1 MRRRFVDA
9 RADVYALGAILHWLV
24 LGQPPFPAETL
35 RDLLPQL
42 RAGFQPRAAIPGVAG
57 PVVEGLNAIWLQTLS
72 VDINLRFTDVSTL
85 QAALVA
91 LRGRLA

>member
-1 MRRRFVDA
+1 
-9 RADVYALGAILHWLV
+9 
-24 LGQPPFPAETL
+24 
-35 RDLLPQL
+35 